1 MARACTDIGR
11 YKEAVEHFELS
22 EPLTDSETYSSE
34 KIISTLLDAAQMKHL
49 AKMTEGAVE
58 SAKEAWNIFLEKDA
72 DRDYEL
78 LGSFL
83 WIFAEL
89 YRPDDVRSV
98 LDYAFSYLQDLATK
112 EQAPLKME
120 NPLSQMEDFQYSM
133 LVLVLLRPPIFHCPH
148 TYRLLNKAS
157 LQYNTKLATL
167 SFLLS
172 SSVVLD
178 WPRILDLFR
187 DKKPHES

>member
-1 MARACTDIGR
+1 MTRACTDIGR
-11 YKEAVEHFELS
+11 YEEAVEHFELS
-22 EPLTDSETYSSE
+22 EPLTDSETYLSE
-34 KIISTLLDAAQMKHL
+34 RIISILLDAAQTEHL

-58 SAKEAWNIFLEKDA
+58 SAKEAWNIILEKDA

-133 LVLVLLRPPIFHCPH
+133 LVLVLLRPRVMYKVF
-148 TYRLLNKAS
+148 YLLCGFQTCKAVAAI
-157 LQYNTKLATL
+157 NTEYIANVALKFNLK
-167 SFLLS
+167 LS
-172 SSVVLD
+172 S
-178 WPRILDLFR
+178 IN
-187 DKKPHES
+187 